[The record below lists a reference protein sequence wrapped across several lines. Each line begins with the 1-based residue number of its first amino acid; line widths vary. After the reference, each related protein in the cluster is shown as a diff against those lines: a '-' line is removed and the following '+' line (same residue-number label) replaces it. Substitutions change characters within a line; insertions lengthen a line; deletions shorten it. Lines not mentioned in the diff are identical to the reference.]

1 MFNCFDCG
9 GSTDFAKMQDQEKVH
24 CVSSQM
30 NEVPLNN
37 QTTTTNEYYTPLN
50 ELDQIHQTN

>member
-9 GSTDFAKMQDQEKVH
+9 GSSTDFAKMQDQKKVH

-30 NEVPLNN
+30 NDNN

-50 ELDQIHQTN
+50 ELNQIHQTN